1 MTSEPVHHIC
11 EICGKV
17 FENAKLLSNHRA
29 VHKENL
35 SSCEECGKSFKNK
48 ARVTRHVNRFHKGNS
63 NCPICS
69 QSFTSKA
76 NVVNHIRSIHEK
88 KISECQICK
97 KMYPVRYLSD
107 HEKLC
112 RTKLLSNFNDHYVKN
127 VDKMKPKCEKCN
139 TNVQYAIK

>member
-1 MTSEPVHHIC
+1 M
-11 EICGKV
+11 
-17 FENAKLLSNHRA
+17 
-29 VHKENL
+29 
-35 SSCEECGKSFKNK
+35 
-48 ARVTRHVNRFHKGNS
+48 TRHVNRFHEGNS
-63 NCPICS
+63 AHCPICS